1 MKLTV
6 IISKIENNKY
16 AVKKISTVECI
27 GYTAEINKTGLTVEY
42 YDDSSTTVLID
53 NLSAKEY
60 HVNIE
65 IIGTDPMIR
74 DDYSVGVEIEPEP
87 VEEPKP
93 KKVWWKR

>member
-16 AVKKISTVECI
+16 AAKKISTVECI

-74 DDYSVGVEIEPEP
+74 DGFSVGVEIEPEP

>member
-1 MKLTV
+1 MKLTA
-6 IISKIENNKY
+6 IISRIENNKY

-27 GYTAEINKTGLTVEY
+27 GYTAEINKTGLTIWY
-42 YDDSSTTVLID
+42 YDNKSTTVLID